1 MRRVLGVGQQHLV
14 VLGRAGGERVD
25 ESVAL
30 GMRVLGGKPAT
41 ASGPSERP
49 LSHLERMLGKMTG
62 VLTAA
67 GSSQQKGGGMKG
79 GKGGSESLIWLANSC
94 GCSYKA
100 LVAFVRE
107 VTISDIEA
115 FKAFEAFDKQL
126 KDEDGFANLDTRV
139 KDIFSSCQS

>member
-1 MRRVLGVGQQHLV
+1 M
-14 VLGRAGGERVD
+14 
-25 ESVAL
+25 
-30 GMRVLGGKPAT
+30 
-41 ASGPSERP
+41 
-49 LSHLERMLGKMTG
+49 
-62 VLTAA
+62 
-67 GSSQQKGGGMKG
+67 
-79 GKGGSESLIWLANSC
+79 GSEMCIRDS
-94 GCSYKA
+94 SYKA

>member
-1 MRRVLGVGQQHLV
+1 MSKRIILIV
-14 VLGRAGGERVD
+14 
-25 ESVAL
+25 VAL
-30 GMRVLGGKPAT
+30 FILAACGSSGKPESFIDQPGPLQTEYSELADELLQ
-41 ASGPSERP
+41 SGEDLNGVP
-49 LSHLERMLGKMTG
+49 LVQRNFIEGC
-62 VLTAA
+62 
-67 GSSQQKGGGMKG
+67 MKG
-79 GKGGSESLIWLANSC
+79 GQGGSESLISLANSC

>member
-1 MRRVLGVGQQHLV
+1 MAEQEEYKLPEISEEQIEKAAMPVGKRVNEDVSEETQYIELADELLQSGEDLNGVPLV
-14 VLGRAGGERVD
+14 QRNFIEGC
-25 ESVAL
+25 
-30 GMRVLGGKPAT
+30 
-41 ASGPSERP
+41 
-49 LSHLERMLGKMTG
+49 
-62 VLTAA
+62 
-67 GSSQQKGGGMKG
+67 MKG
-79 GKGGSESLIWLANSC
+79 GQDGSESLISLANSC